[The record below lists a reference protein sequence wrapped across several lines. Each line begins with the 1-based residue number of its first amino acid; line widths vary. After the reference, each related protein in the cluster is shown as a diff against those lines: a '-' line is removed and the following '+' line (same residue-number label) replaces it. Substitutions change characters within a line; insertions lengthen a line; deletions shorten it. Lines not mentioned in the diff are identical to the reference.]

1 MDNPVSPR
9 DAASSPD
16 GANSSSRAGAP
27 NGASA
32 PVGADARAIG
42 EVLLEIQGV
51 ETYYGPLRALSDVS
65 LTVTEGTV
73 TVILGSNGA
82 GKSTLLGTIMGVLD
96 GQPQC
101 GTITFGGERIDG
113 MATEKIVRTG
123 ISYVPEGRRVFP
135 ELSVRENLAVG
146 AYTVRDR
153 QSTRR
158 TLDRVYDYFPLLA
171 DRQTQPAG
179 TLSGG
184 EQQMLAI
191 GRALMNGPRLL
202 LLDEPSLGLAP
213 ILVRQV
219 FDIISQICDEGV
231 TVLLVE
237 QNARMALKVADDGVV
252 LENGELVVS
261 GTAQEL
267 ADNDEV
273 EELYMGTASTTSELG
288 TAPYS
293 SEQGA
298 RHDVDQE
305 S

>member
-1 MDNPVSPR
+1 MDSPASHRPVAEP
-9 DAASSPD
+9 
-16 GANSSSRAGAP
+16 
-27 NGASA
+27 
-32 PVGADARAIG
+32 
-42 EVLLEIQGV
+42 LLKLDGV
-51 ETYYGPLRALSDVS
+51 ETYYGPLRALSGVS
-65 LTVTEGTV
+65 LTVVQGTV

-96 GQPQC
+96 GQPQR
-101 GTITFGGERIDG
+101 GTVTFRGQRIDG
-113 MATEKIVRTG
+113 MATDKIVRAG

-135 ELSVRENLAVG
+135 ELTVSENLKVG

-153 QSTRR
+153 QSTLR
-158 TLDRVYDYFPLLA
+158 TLERVHDYFPVLTE
-171 DRQTQPAG
+171 RQDQHAG

-191 GRALMNGPRLL
+191 GRALMNEPELL

-213 ILVRQV
+213 LLVHQV
-219 FDIISQICDEGV
+219 FDIISQIRDEGV

-261 GTAQEL
+261 GTAAEL
-267 ADNDEV
+267 VDNDEV
-273 EELYMGTASTTSELG
+273 EELYMGAASTASTEEAASATSD
-288 TAPYS
+288 T
-293 SEQGA
+293 GA
-298 RHDVDQE
+298 GDDVDLE